1 MLRVG
6 DNTFRSLKAFHT
18 YLLGVLEAK
27 HSYAKQM
34 ATDAETDDK
43 RAYWLARGDA
53 AEDIAWMLASA
64 TWDDDA
70 PFVLGII
77 AVGALILLGTVWSL
91 SGSGWIAAAVV
102 GGYLGICGL
111 VSCWRT

>member
-6 DNTFRSLKAFHT
+6 DNTFRRLKAFQT

-27 HSYAKQM
+27 HGYAKQM

-43 RAYWLARGDA
+43 EAYWRARGDA
-53 AEDIAWMLASA
+53 IEDIHWQLASA
-64 TWDDDA
+64 VWEDDA
-70 PFVLGII
+70 PFALGVI
-77 AVGALILLGTVWSL
+77 AVGALIMLGTVWSL
-91 SGSGWIAAAVV
+91 SGSGWIAAGVV

-111 VSCWRT
+111 VAWWRA